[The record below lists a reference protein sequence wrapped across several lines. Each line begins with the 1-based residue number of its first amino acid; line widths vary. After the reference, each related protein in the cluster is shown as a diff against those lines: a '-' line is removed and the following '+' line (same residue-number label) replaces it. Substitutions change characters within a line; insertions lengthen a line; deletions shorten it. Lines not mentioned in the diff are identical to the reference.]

1 MLGEHEA
8 KTVGRGHGGARD
20 GTAADMGPAVRL
32 RFLST
37 VHGREKSLGAR
48 MCPCGIKAVPRGGAR
63 PGRPVTHR
71 PAPLSKRGNHP
82 ILTT

>member
-32 RFLST
+32 
-37 VHGREKSLGAR
+37 
-48 MCPCGIKAVPRGGAR
+48 
-63 PGRPVTHR
+63 
-71 PAPLSKRGNHP
+71 
-82 ILTT
+82 